1 MPTRTFWSGKRRN
14 SEPHRSADGS
24 ASQGRDHSRRRLP
37 LGAPLSRLQSR
48 SFPFGKLRVRTSPAG
63 SDARKTAQIKTG
75 AYSPPRF
82 SAPALKASRNR
93 ENQAAHLL
101 PANLFAEQ
109 RRVCKTKMEAK
120 ALYHQDALRAR
131 GWSMTKQQAV

>member
-1 MPTRTFWSGKRRN
+1 MLEAESSQRLGILARGC
-14 SEPHRSADGS
+14 RSA
-24 ASQGRDHSRRRLP
+24 
-37 LGAPLSRLQSR
+37 APLSRLQSR

-109 RRVCKTKMEAK
+109 RRVYKSKMDEKLCITKMPCGPEAG
-120 ALYHQDALRAR
+120 Q
-131 GWSMTKQQAV
+131 